1 MGLEAIT
8 VGLMAGGLGLGLYEA
23 AQKPKKPAPV
33 GVPPAPVDGTAD
45 ATGKKR
51 RAYRPA
57 AQLFK
62 DDDLR
67 LGSAG
72 KLGM

>member
-1 MGLEAIT
+1 MGFDSIIDSLFGKT
-8 VGLMAGGLGLGLYEA
+8 
-23 AQKPKKPAPV
+23 KDPPTP
-33 GVPPAPVDGTAD
+33 GVPASPVSGDD
-45 ATGKKR
+45 KTGKKR
-51 RAYRPA
+51 KMYRPA

>member
-8 VGLMAGGLGLGLYEA
+8 VGLMAGSLGLGIYGA
-23 AQKPKKPAPV
+23 TQKSKKSAPV
-33 GVPPAPVDGTAD
+33 GVPPAPVAGTED
-45 ATGKKR
+45 KTGKKR

>member
-1 MGLEAIT
+1 MALDSVTRGLLGGLIP
-8 VGLMAGGLGLGLYEA
+8 GLMDVGKG
-23 AQKPKKPAPV
+23 KNVPTP
-33 GVPPAPVDGTAD
+33 GVPASPVSGDD
-45 ATGKKR
+45 KTGKKR
-51 RAYRPA
+51 KMYRSA

>member
-1 MGLEAIT
+1 MALDSVTRGLLGGLIP
-8 VGLMAGGLGLGLYEA
+8 GLMDVDVGKG
-23 AQKPKKPAPV
+23 KNVSTP
-33 GVPPAPVDGTAD
+33 GVPASPVSGDD
-45 ATGKKR
+45 KTGKKR
-51 RAYRPA
+51 KMYRPA